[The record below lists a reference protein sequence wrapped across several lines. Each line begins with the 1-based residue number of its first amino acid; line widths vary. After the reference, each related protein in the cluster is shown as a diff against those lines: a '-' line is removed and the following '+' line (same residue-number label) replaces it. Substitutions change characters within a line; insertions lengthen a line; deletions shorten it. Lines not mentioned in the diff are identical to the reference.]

1 MLKRKSIAILFILP
15 FLLGSVKSPQKVMPD
30 AFLSQAEAKLTIENA
45 SPQDKIIIPK
55 QTVLIHWSTRLNS
68 TGQVKYRKTGTS
80 KWKTIKSSRNTMHSI
95 ELDGLKP
102 GEQWEY
108 SIDIDLKEKPIKGA
122 VRTFSVA
129 TGGLV
134 FAKKENHQKNG
145 GS

>member
-1 MLKRKSIAILFILP
+1 
-15 FLLGSVKSPQKVMPD
+15 
-30 AFLSQAEAKLTIENA
+30 
-45 SPQDKIIIPK
+45 
-55 QTVLIHWSTRLNS
+55 
-68 TGQVKYRKTGTS
+68 
-80 KWKTIKSSRNTMHSI
+80 MHSI